1 MVYRAFFVTLIS
13 ILTIGVS
20 PVYLHD
26 EIAFSSRLPDKKFF
40 WSSAPSVV
48 VCHHAPVSSESVRRA
63 LAWWSDLGYSFYG
76 PYSSDFLR
84 QKCFDPSPRGYILIM
99 LVSGKNYSD
108 KNIASTR
115 IYSDKNTNE
124 ILWSIIELK
133 NDMVVERVLEH
144 ELGHA
149 IGWMHTRAVGHIM
162 NDSLS
167 RGGWVS
173 AGLENTSGVIK
184 NNKGFNYGYR

>member
-1 MVYRAFFVTLIS
+1 MTYRAFFATLLS
-13 ILTIGVS
+13 MLLLGVS

-26 EIAFSSRLPDKKFF
+26 DIAFSSRLPDKKFF
-40 WSSAPSVV
+40 WSSPPSIVI
-48 VCHHAPVSSESVRRA
+48 CHHAPIDVESVRKA
-63 LAWWSDLGYSFYG
+63 VAWWSNLGYNFYG

-84 QKCFDPSPRGYILIM
+84 QKCFDPSPNGYILIM

-133 NDMVVERVLEH
+133 SDMVGERVLEH

-149 IGWMHTRAVGHIM
+149 IGWMHTRIIGHIM
-162 NDSLS
+162 NESLN
-167 RGGWVS
+167 RGGWDS
-173 AGLENTSGVIK
+173 TGLESRSNIIK
-184 NNKGFNYGYR
+184 NGGGFNYGYR